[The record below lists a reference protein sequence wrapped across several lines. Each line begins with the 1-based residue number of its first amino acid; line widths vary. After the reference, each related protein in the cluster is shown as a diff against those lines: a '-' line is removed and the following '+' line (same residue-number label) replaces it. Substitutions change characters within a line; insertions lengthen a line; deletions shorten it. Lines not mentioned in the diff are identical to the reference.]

1 MAESRGTS
9 EAASETSAGARERAV
24 ASSAA
29 DSALTVERILAWADA
44 HHAAHGAWPA
54 VGPRTVSE
62 PVEAAPGES
71 WKVINH
77 ALCFGL
83 RGLPGDSSLA
93 ELLAEHRGV
102 PLPDMSE
109 QALAEKIW
117 AWEQEQFPVKGPRLR
132 LPEKPHRTPLTIGA
146 ILAWADAFHAAH
158 GRWPGNRDRT
168 VQAAP
173 DQSWGAI
180 DRALRQGRRGLP
192 GGSSLGRL
200 LVQHRGPEARP
211 QPARL
216 TVERILAWA
225 DRHYART
232 GDWPT
237 ANSGAIPES
246 PGDTWSKIELA
257 LRQEGRGL
265 SGKNSLAR
273 LLADHRGKR
282 HPDDLPQLTVEQ
294 ICAWADAHHAATGR
308 WPTPLSGPI
317 ADAPGETWSAMQ
329 AALYVGLRGLPGGV
343 TLPQVLADRKPPPK
357 PQLTLELIRTWAEDH
372 EKATGIW
379 PDVGSGPVAGVPGET
394 WCNINKCLRRGRRG
408 LPGGSSLAQALGRRS
423 NPVIRRKHRKLT
435 AAQILAW
442 ADAHH
447 AATGKWPTQYSGPIP
462 EAPGERWMEIN
473 GALNNGSRGLPGTSS
488 LKKLLQR
495 FRGPKASAVADREG
509 VPWPD
514 IDMGPEATV
523 EAIWAR
529 EQEQF
534 PVKRPPRP
542 RQRVS
547 RLPHLAV
554 EQVLAWADAHR
565 AATGKWPS
573 ADSGRVRDVAD
584 KLSWRA
590 VDHALHRGHRGLPGG
605 LSLHLLLAE
614 NRQLRPPLSIEQIL
628 TWADRYHGVHG
639 HWPTAGVGPQEAAPG
654 ESWNM
659 INLALGKGL
668 RGLPGGSSLMRLLCE
683 QRSPE
688 ASRRPPPLTI
698 EQILAWADAEH
709 AATGK
714 WPTAGTAAVLAA
726 PDEHWMKIDLALRQG
741 HRGLEPGGSLARLLA
756 QYRGVRNRLDVP
768 RLSVEQILAWADHHH
783 AATGQWPA
791 RHSGVVRAAPAETWV
806 KLDTAMRQGIRGL
819 GVQTLLARVL
829 AEHRGVPN
837 PASSRRPAAE
847 QARGRR

>member
-1 MAESRGTS
+1 MPESRGTS
-9 EAASETSAGARERAV
+9 EDASQAGVDDRGPDVPSRASE
-24 ASSAA
+24 
-29 DSALTVERILAWADA
+29 SALTVEQILAWADA

-54 VGPRTVSE
+54 VGPGTVSG

-71 WKVINH
+71 WKAINH

-83 RGLPGDSSLA
+83 RALPGDSSLA

-102 PLPDMSE
+102 PLPDMSA

-132 LPEKPHRTPLTIGA
+132 LPEKPRRTLLTIDA

-180 DRALRQGRRGLP
+180 DQALRQGRRGLP

-200 LVQHRGPEARP
+200 MVQHRGPEARP

-216 TVERILAWA
+216 KVELILAWA
-225 DRHYART
+225 DEHYART

-308 WPTPLSGPI
+308 WPTPHSGPI

-329 AALYVGLRGLPGGV
+329 AALYLGLRGLPGGV

-357 PQLTLELIRTWAEDH
+357 PQLTLELIRTWAEGH
-372 EKATGIW
+372 QEATGIW
-379 PDVGSGPVAGVPGET
+379 PDAGSGPVAGFPGET

-408 LPGGSSLAQALGRRS
+408 LPGGTSLVQVLGRRS
-423 NPVIRRKHRKLT
+423 NSVIRRKHTKLT
-435 AAQILAW
+435 VAQILAW
-442 ADAHH
+442 ADAYH
-447 AATGKWPTQYSGPIP
+447 AATGRWPTQYSGPIP
-462 EAPGERWMEIN
+462 EAPGERWMESN
-473 GALNNGSRGLPGTSS
+473 GALNIGSRGLPGKSS

-495 FRGPKASAVADREG
+495 FRGPGAKAVADREG
-509 VPWPD
+509 PRLP
-514 IDMGPEATV
+514 DMGPEATV
-523 EAIWAR
+523 DAIWAG

-534 PVKRPPRP
+534 PVRKPPRP

-554 EQVLAWADAHR
+554 EQILAWADAHH

-573 ADSGRVRDVAD
+573 TDSGLVQDAAE
-584 KLSWRA
+584 KLTWCA
-590 VDHALHRGHRGLPGG
+590 INHALGRGHRGLPGG
-605 LSLHLLLAE
+605 SSLHLLLAE
-614 NRQLRPPLSIEQIL
+614 HRQLRPPLSLEQIL
-628 TWADRYHGVHG
+628 IWADRYHGVHG

-659 INLALGKGL
+659 INLALRKGL
-668 RGLPGGSSLMRLLCE
+668 RGLSRGSSLLRLLRE
-683 QRSPE
+683 QRGPE
-688 ASRRPPPLTI
+688 ASRRPTPLTV

-756 QYRGVRNRLDVP
+756 QHRGVPNRLDVP

-783 AATGQWPA
+783 AATGQWPI
-791 RHSGVVRAAPAETWV
+791 RSSGVVSAAPAETWV
-806 KLDTAMRQGIRGL
+806 KLDTAMRQGGRGL
-819 GVQTLLARVL
+819 GVRTSLARVF
-829 AEHRGVPN
+829 AEYRGVPN
-837 PASSRRPAAE
+837 PANSARLSAE
-847 QARGRR
+847 QTRRRR